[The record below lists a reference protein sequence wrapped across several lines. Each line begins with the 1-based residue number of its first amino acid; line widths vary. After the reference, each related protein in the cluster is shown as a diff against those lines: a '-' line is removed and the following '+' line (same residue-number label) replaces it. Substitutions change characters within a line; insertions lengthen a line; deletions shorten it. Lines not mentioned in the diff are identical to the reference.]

1 MSVTQ
6 GNDTD
11 TPSEITGGN
20 ATSGGE
26 GLFDEGL
33 TVGGTSAFGDYDA
46 RADAEAG

>member
-20 ATSGGE
+20 ITSGGE
-26 GLFDEGL
+26 GLFDEGV
-33 TVGGTSAFGDYDA
+33 TVVGTSAFDDYDA
-46 RADAEAG
+46 TADAEAG

>member
-1 MSVTQ
+1 VSVTQ

-26 GLFDEGL
+26 GVFDEG
-33 TVGGTSAFGDYDA
+33 VIVVGTSGFDDYDA
-46 RADAEAG
+46 TADAEAG

>member
-20 ATSGGE
+20 STSLGE
-26 GLFDEGL
+26 GLFDEGV
-33 TVGGTSAFGDYDA
+33 TVGGTSAFDDYDA
-46 RADAEAG
+46 TADVEAG

>member
-1 MSVTQ
+1 VSVTQ

-11 TPSEITGGN
+11 TPSEITSGN
-20 ATSGGE
+20 TTSGG

>member
-20 ATSGGE
+20 ATSVGE
-26 GLFDEGL
+26 GVFDEGV

>member
-11 TPSEITGGN
+11 TPSEITSGN
-20 ATSGGE
+20 TTSGGG